1 MSSKTTEKGV
11 GKPILTDTAPAP
23 VGAYSQGMQITG
35 TTSLLFTSGQL
46 PIDAVS
52 GKLDVSASSS
62 EQCAIALG
70 NALAVV
76 FAAGGEIS
84 NVVRVTVYLSDM
96 TEFEDVNRT
105 YEELLGSHRPARSV
119 VGVAALPRGAKVEV
133 ELIAT
138 IP

>member
-1 MSSKTTEKGV
+1 MSPHATGRGV

-23 VGAYSQGMQITG
+23 VGAYSQGIQITG
-35 TTSLLFTSGQL
+35 TANLLFTSGQL

-52 GKLDVSASSS
+52 GKLDVSAGSG
-62 EQCAIALG
+62 EQCAMALA

-119 VGVAALPRGAKVEV
+119 VGVTALPKGAKVEV